1 MTAIIRTHDIE
12 GAPFSIGD
20 SVCVTQIIDET
31 GAPLFIGQVGVI
43 EHYEYDCGCGQVF
56 PSSPMIGVRFPEDK
70 PDDPLEEFWKEEL
83 VLDSD

>member
-1 MTAIIRTHDIE
+1 MTAIIRAYNIPD
-12 GAPFSIGD
+12 APFSIGEQ
-20 SVCVTQIIDET
+20 VRVTQMVDDT
-31 GAPLFIGQVGVI
+31 GEPAFIGQVGVI

-83 VLDSD
+83 VLDS